1 MPFTPSSSSRRQF
14 LKTGTLATVG
24 GTLLSALSPS
34 VVHAA
39 GDDVLRVG
47 IVGCGGR
54 GMGAAQQALR
64 ADPNVKLVAMA
75 DAFAD
80 KIESGLDA
88 LKGQKDLADKIA
100 VDKNH
105 KFVGFDCVQKMLASG
120 VDVILLCSPPGFR
133 PAHMKAAVEAGVH
146 VFCEKP
152 VAVDA
157 PGVQAVIEACKVA
170 KEKKL
175 SVVSGL
181 CWRYHPAVTEAFK
194 RLHDGQIGKIV
205 AMQCSYNTG
214 FLWNNS
220 RKESWSDM
228 EYQVRN
234 WLYYTWLSG
243 DHIVEQHI
251 HSIDKLAWAMH
262 DEPPVAAT
270 GTGGRQVRVEPAFG
284 HIYDHFAIE
293 YEYADGLKG
302 FSRCR
307 QQGGCHNDV
316 SDHFFGT
323 NGTLHV
329 KGEDTSIVGP
339 NAWAYKAPDGVDHNM
354 YQLEHNAL
362 FASIRKGEPINN
374 GEYMTRS
381 TMLAI
386 LGRMAAYT
394 GKRITWEEA
403 MKSKEKLGPE
413 TLEFGPLPFPEV
425 AMPGITEFV

>member
-1 MPFTPSSSSRRQF
+1 MSNNAIHSSRRQF
-14 LKTGTLATVG
+14 LQSGAIATAGAACLSTL
-24 GTLLSALSPS
+24 SSS

-39 GDDVLRVG
+39 GDDVLKVG

-54 GMGAAQQALR
+54 GTGAASQALR
-64 ADPNVKLVAMA
+64 ADKNVKLVAMG

-80 KIESGLDA
+80 RLESGLA
-88 LKGQKDLADKIA
+88 QLKVQKDIADKIA
-100 VDKNH
+100 VDEEH
-105 KFVGFDCVQKMLASG
+105 KFVGFDCTEKLLASG
-120 VDVILLCSPPGFR
+120 VDVILLCSPPHFR
-133 PAHMKAAVEAGVH
+133 PAQMKAAIEAGVH

-157 PGVQAVIEACKVA
+157 PGVHTVMEACKQA
-170 KEKKL
+170 KEKNL

-181 CWRYHPAVTEAFK
+181 CWRYHPAVIEAFK
-194 RLHDGQIGKIV
+194 RMHDGQIGKIV
-205 AMQCSYNTG
+205 AMECSYNTG
-214 FLWNNS
+214 FLWNHG
-220 RKESWSDM
+220 RKDSWSDM
-228 EYQVRN
+228 EFQMRN

-251 HSIDKLAWAMH
+251 HSIDKLGWAMH
-262 DEPPVAAT
+262 DQPPIAAT

-284 HIYDHFAIE
+284 HIYDHFAIQF
-293 YEYADGLKG
+293 EYADGLKG

-307 QQGGCHNDV
+307 QQGGCANDV
-316 SDHFFGT
+316 SDHFWGT
-323 NGTLHV
+323 NGTCHI
-329 KGEDTSIVGP
+329 KSENTSIEGP
-339 NAWAYKAPDGVDHNM
+339 NAWAYSPPDGKDHNM
-354 YQLEHNAL
+354 YQLEHNEL
-362 FASIRKGEPINN
+362 FASIRNGQTINN

-403 MKSKEKLGPE
+403 LNSKEKLGPE
-413 TLEFGPLPFPEV
+413 KYEFGAVPFPEV

>member
-1 MPFTPSSSSRRQF
+1 MPSSTHSRRQF
-14 LKTGTLATVG
+14 LKAGTAASVG
-24 GTLLSALSPS
+24 AAILSSSAIY
-34 VVHAA
+34 AA

-54 GMGAAQQALR
+54 GTGAASQALR
-64 ADPNVKLVAMA
+64 ADKNVKLVAIA

-80 KIESGLDA
+80 KLESGLTQ
-88 LKGQKDLADKIA
+88 LKSQKDIADRITI
-100 VDKNH
+100 DEDH
-105 KFVGFDCVQKMLASG
+105 KFVGFDGVERMLKSG
-120 VDVILLCSPPGFR
+120 LDVILLCSPPHFR
-133 PAHMKAAVEAGVH
+133 PAHMKLAVDHGVH

-157 PGVQAVIEACKVA
+157 PGVREVIAACERA

-181 CWRYHPAVTEAFK
+181 CWRYHPAVVEAMK
-194 RLHDGQIGKIV
+194 RMHDGQIGKIM

-214 FLWNNS
+214 FLWNHG
-220 RKESWSDM
+220 RKENWSDI
-228 EYQVRN
+228 EYQMRN

-251 HSIDKLAWAMH
+251 HSLDKLAWAMN
-262 DEPPVAAT
+262 DQPPIAAT
-270 GTGGRQVRVEPAFG
+270 GTGGRQVRTEPAFG

-293 YEYADGLKG
+293 YEYAEGVKG
-302 FSRCR
+302 FGRCR

-316 SDHFFGT
+316 SDHFWGT
-323 NGTLHV
+323 NGICHI
-329 KGEDTSIVGP
+329 KSDNTSIEGP
-339 NAWAYKAPDGVDHNM
+339 NAWAYKDGGQHNM
-354 YQLEHNAL
+354 YQLEHDAL

-394 GKRITWEEA
+394 GKRITWDQA
-403 MKSKEKLGPE
+403 LNSTEKLGP
-413 TLEFGPLPFPEV
+413 TSYEFGAFEMPAI
-425 AMPGITEFV
+425 AMPGITEFA